1 MRLPPFPCA
10 PTPFVGC
17 SCKTNRGRP
26 PRTPQPSSPSHPPPP
41 GVIFPYHPRLGRYTL
56 NFHEAQQACL
66 EQDGILASHDQLHQ
80 AWLEGMDWC
89 NAGWLQD
96 GSVQYPISRP
106 REECGRK
113 DTPVGVRNYGYR
125 HKESEHYDAFCFTS
139 NLNGNGSGETEAR
152 STQLWLGGVCGG
164 GAVSH
169 RGLGRAGCG
178 SLCLRW
184 AHQEGIR
191 CWGPGSGC
199 MTRF

>member
-1 MRLPPFPCA
+1 M
-10 PTPFVGC
+10 
-17 SCKTNRGRP
+17 
-26 PRTPQPSSPSHPPPP
+26 
-41 GVIFPYHPRLGRYTL
+41 IFPYHPRLGRYTL

-139 NLNGNGSGETEAR
+139 NLNGNGLGETEAR
-152 STQLWLGGVCGG
+152 SMQLAVLAGRGVGRFPTVVWEGQDVVSCAFPGHIKRG
-164 GAVSH
+164 FGA
-169 RGLGRAGCG
+169 GDQDLA
-178 SLCLRW
+178 
-184 AHQEGIR
+184 
-191 CWGPGSGC
+191 P
-199 MTRF
+199 